1 MAEKSNLTNAY
12 KTIYRAIHRNRKLLL
27 SLSAIV
33 VFITS
38 YLLIL
43 PAITLEQDE
52 AQQQGGIDVPAR
64 EMVFEG
70 DGYSISATA
79 DQTADLPEGTE
90 VTAQE
95 VAPNSEDYDAWC
107 DEALKVLRESPGGS
121 ENIADLSSASFYDI
135 SLVSEGQVVEPA
147 APVNVKIS
155 YDKALRMQSG
165 DLRVIHFAVDKRGN
179 LMPEILDTDDV
190 EINASGSARKGT
202 LRVSDVSFDAAGF
215 SMYGVVETSV
225 YEKTIMTAD
234 GKTYKVTVT
243 AGADAQIP
251 QDAELEV
258 SELTESDAAYQA
270 YADETA
276 DAIGAVPGDLGY
288 VKFLDIS
295 IVYDG
300 QMIQPLAPVDVQIQM
315 LDRES
320 EGDVQVVHFG
330 EKREVL
336 DASTEGDTVSF
347 QTEGFSIYAI
357 TEGDQG
363 DNARI
368 GYRFWY
374 NDGSQ
379 NVLLSTQ
386 YFRYKDVHP
395 ASGDALS
402 INEPSIPDIDQA
414 TWSRIFKGWSK
425 TSFEDSDE
433 NLVTVETLNNELSE
447 KAQNDY
453 EEGTYIDLY
462 ANLKNVYYV
471 TYVDINPNNVLATDI
486 IPKAETGDTT
496 FTVKGEDLRPTI
508 DSDTELQGWYDIDH
522 PETVYVPGQQ
532 NVVVDSN
539 ITLYPKVEGGA
550 WLIFNDND
558 MVDDGTG
565 HMVSGGASFTPPAFY
580 LNSETEEPPAP
591 TWAGYEFGGWYTDPE
606 CTTPFEFGGTISHDT
621 TVYAKWTPSNTQ
633 YRVVYWK
640 QRTTDDINAS
650 DDEKTY
656 DYAGSRLVDTVVTG
670 QVVNLEARDT
680 RVYGA
685 GGSSGESDQDYFTYN
700 ANNTDQSIVV
710 KADGSSVLNVYYDR
724 QIITINFTGNLY
736 HYEETTDTTGEL
748 YGIVSGERVRVY
760 PDGNGGYETRT
771 TTTRTETV
779 THHYNGTR
787 YNTTTSN
794 NTTPQQ
800 YGVYNGQVV
809 PLYYHE
815 PWIGSNHWSRKQDHS
830 LWDDQQYNDTRYVE
844 NNNGSYG
851 FVDGSMIRLSASGD
865 YTTTETITETVT
877 TPYTGDVYKRVTQ
890 NGLTLKGLYGRSM
903 YPGEWPTSTYG
914 NTEYWWQYANN
925 SGGNT
930 MLNAPWNS
938 YTIASTA
945 STAQIQS
952 RTWNL
957 TRGNTPS
964 TGQKIYYYGEDVNGD
979 YSILLADTSRSTSST
994 LNIGRGKFFGYT
1006 TYGWR
1011 IGSTPIGSGTGWH
1024 ALNDSDGQINANT
1037 NTTGDIYIYYSRHKY
1052 DLTFYT
1058 NNGNNQVDV
1067 ISNVPYE
1074 KSLVEYANHSQGQ
1087 KAGYY
1092 FAGWYADPSCTE
1104 PFDFNQTMPDNNV
1117 AVYGK
1122 WKMRRVRVV
1131 IEPGA
1136 NNVYMGS
1143 QATAFRL
1150 DYDERIDGGLLETAT
1165 RAGYILDGWYTDP
1178 EFTNRF
1184 LFSDPVN
1191 DETTDVAWDYQTSNR
1206 WAAERAAY
1214 GDDTENYENVRGI
1227 LHLYAKWIPD
1237 LNSRGINVVYDPG
1250 DAAIYD
1256 SIGTLLTTVPIDP
1269 HMYDFD
1275 GTSVAR
1281 EAPSNYSDLYT
1292 FKYWEATTEDGETV
1306 HFYPGDPVDLAVL
1319 TATETVT
1326 DDITGEVLRKTVT
1339 LRAVY
1344 DLTGDP
1350 NRQTT
1355 ITYDGDAFT
1364 ENLYNGGTREVQG
1377 RAADGTDRKTVTLDK
1392 EVNQNIELP
1401 TANDFYL
1408 DGYELVGWS
1417 FTEGTYEEQVA
1428 AATEDAPNFRP
1439 GQQVAADNLIISD
1452 LNDTRNTLYAMWQPK
1467 KYTITVKQVVEPGV
1481 PQNTFEYKY
1490 KTGPERSL
1498 PSNEERRSLT
1508 GNTSF
1513 TLEDF
1518 GYYDL
1523 VGDVIQ
1529 IEPPVIPA
1537 EASYDVRVNA
1547 IVTKDDGTTEVLPL
1561 TELGNYPVLGDV
1573 VITYTYSQKVLLK
1586 LQKRDATNHS
1596 QALTGAKFD
1605 ITPVEFN
1612 PTTNR
1617 WEDAGEKITI
1627 TVDTATYQRYLQEGT
1642 YRITETEAPS
1652 DHALIGTDLYLTIDK
1667 ENAWRL
1673 FNSSGGTIAESTA
1686 VLNNAGDTLI
1696 VYDNPI
1702 HTVTLSKTV
1711 ENEGTESFRFRVTVS
1726 DSSNA
1731 GLRNYVI
1738 GTWNGQDLTTNN
1750 IGELNISLKHGD
1762 VVQLKIP
1769 HGCKLK
1775 VAETETALYKAQY
1788 SWNNGAPVES
1798 YVFGQEPVEITADGS
1813 LAFANLLK
1821 AVPVTLEKVGVDNTV
1836 IDPEEVPLAGAVF
1849 TVYTSATGTSDT
1861 DIAKDV
1867 DGRQLKNLSSGTNG
1881 VFFDGKLQVG
1891 TYYLEETTVPAGY
1904 YPPQG
1909 RVKLTVSTTTDP
1921 KIEATWITGDDS
1933 GTQGTVTGTL
1943 QDGYTVT
1950 VRNICGVELPSSG
1963 GPGTIWIYL
1972 LGTFLLLGCGI
1983 TLAARRR
1990 I

>member
-1 MAEKSNLTNAY
+1 MEKKANMTNAY

-33 VFITS
+33 VFVTS
-38 YLLIL
+38 YMLIL

-107 DEALKVLRESPGGS
+107 DEALKALRESPGGS
-121 ENIADLSSASFYDI
+121 GDIADLSSASFYDI
-135 SLVSEGQVVEPA
+135 SLVSDGQAVEPA

-155 YDKALRMQSG
+155 YDKALRMESG
-165 DLRVIHFAVDKRGN
+165 DLRVIHFAVDKKGD
-179 LMPEILDTDDV
+179 LQPEVLDTSDV

-243 AGADAQIP
+243 AGAEAQIP
-251 QDAELEV
+251 KDAELEV
-258 SELTESDAAYQA
+258 SELTESDADYQA

-320 EGDVQVVHFG
+320 EGDIQVVHFG

-433 NLVTVETLNNELSE
+433 NLVTVETLNNELSA

-496 FTVKGEDLRPTI
+496 FTIKGEDLRPTI

-522 PETVYVPGQQ
+522 PETIYTPGQQ

-606 CTTPFEFGGTISHDT
+606 CTTPFTFGGTISHDT
-621 TVYAKWTPSNTQ
+621 TVYAKWTPGPSS
-633 YRVVYWK
+633 YRVIIWK
-640 QRTTDDINAS
+640 QRTSDEPGIPDDQ
-650 DDEKTY
+650 KTY
-656 DYAGSRLVDTVVTG
+656 DYVTSDLYDQNVVTG
-670 QVVNLEARDT
+670 QTVTLANSYKNIYGNTGTSTDT
-680 RVYGA
+680 DKG
-685 GGSSGESDQDYFTYN
+685 YFTYN
-700 ANNTDQSIVV
+700 ANLTDQSVVV
-710 KADGSSVLNVYYDR
+710 KADGTSVLNVYYDR
-724 QIITINFTGNLY
+724 KPVTLNYYTLKYTQNNQGMFGLLNNGTYVRLGNRNNSNRVYYWSYGGSAYVGKYYIYSNRTYTEVTGALNYNTTYYGVIDGYYRQLTRNEFTRGNAYRYNGSWQLYKTFTG
-736 HYEETTDTTGEL
+736 L
-748 YGIVSGERVRVY
+748 YGSTLEENGFSWPPEYDWYATGDDYGNVGGTRTTFMSAFLPTDNQTIVEFYGNDPSGSSQIHFLVQNPDGSYTEKDTVTAGGGNFFISDKYIGYHAVQYRADNGSWQSAGNKNSQGY
-760 PDGNGGYETRT
+760 YNDGNGVAY
-771 TTTRTETV
+771 
-779 THHYNGTR
+779 
-787 YNTTTSN
+787 SN
-794 NTTPQQ
+794 N
-800 YGVYNGQVV
+800 
-809 PLYYHE
+809 LY
-815 PWIGSNHWSRKQDHS
+815 
-830 LWDDQQYNDTRYVE
+830 
-844 NNNGSYG
+844 
-851 FVDGSMIRLSASGD
+851 IRFD
-865 YTTTETITETVT
+865 RTNYT
-877 TPYTGDVYKRVTQ
+877 
-890 NGLTLKGLYGRSM
+890 
-903 YPGEWPTSTYG
+903 
-914 NTEYWWQYANN
+914 
-925 SGGNT
+925 
-930 MLNAPWNS
+930 
-938 YTIASTA
+938 
-945 STAQIQS
+945 
-952 RTWNL
+952 
-957 TRGNTPS
+957 
-964 TGQKIYYYGEDVNGD
+964 
-979 YSILLADTSRSTSST
+979 
-994 LNIGRGKFFGYT
+994 
-1006 TYGWR
+1006 
-1011 IGSTPIGSGTGWH
+1011 
-1024 ALNDSDGQINANT
+1024 
-1037 NTTGDIYIYYSRHKY
+1037 
-1052 DLTFYT
+1052 LTFYT
-1058 NNGNNQVDV
+1058 NNGSNQLVD
-1067 ISNVPYE
+1067 NTVPYDQ
-1074 KSLVEYANHSQGQ
+1074 SLEQYAGQ
-1087 KAGYY
+1087 NPGQRRGYY
-1092 FAGWYADPSCTE
+1092 FLGWYADPGCTE
-1104 PFDFNQTMPDNNV
+1104 EFDFSQNMPDNNV

-1143 QATAFRL
+1143 QATSFRL

-1178 EFTNRF
+1178 DFTNRF

-1275 GTSVAR
+1275 GKSVAR
-1281 EAPSNYSDLYT
+1281 EAPSNYSELYS
-1292 FKYWEATTEDGETV
+1292 FKYWEATTKDGATV
-1306 HFYPGDPVDLAVL
+1306 HFYPGDPVHLADLI
-1319 TATETVT
+1319 ATETVT
-1326 DDITGEVLRKTVT
+1326 DDITGEVLRETVT

-1350 NRQTT
+1350 NRLTT
-1355 ITYDGDAFT
+1355 ITYDGDSFT
-1364 ENLYNGGTREVQG
+1364 ENLYNGGTKEVQG

-1417 FTEGTYEEQVA
+1417 FTEGTYAEQVA
-1428 AATEDAPNFRP
+1428 AATTEAPNFEP

-1523 VGDVIQ
+1523 TGDVIH

-1612 PTTNR
+1612 PTTNH

-1711 ENEGTESFRFRVTVS
+1711 ENEGTESFNFRVTVT

-1750 IGELNISLKHGD
+1750 IGELNISMKHGD

-1821 AVPVTLEKVGVDNTV
+1821 AVPVTLEKVGVDNT
-1836 IDPEEVPLAGAVF
+1836 IIEPEEVPLAGAAF
-1849 TVYTSATGTSDT
+1849 TVYTSATGTAET

-1904 YPPQG
+1904 YAPQG
-1909 RVKLTVSTTTDP
+1909 RFKLTVSTTTDP
-1921 KIEATWITGDDS
+1921 KIEATWVTGNDS
-1933 GTQGTVTGTL
+1933 GTQGTVSGNL

-1950 VRNICGVELPSSG
+1950 VRNISGVELPSSG

-1972 LGTFLLLGCGI
+1972 LGTVLLLGCGI
-1983 TLAARRR
+1983 TLIARRR
-1990 I
+1990 IRS

>member
-1 MAEKSNLTNAY
+1 MAKKANMTNIY

-33 VFITS
+33 VFVTS
-38 YLLIL
+38 YMLIL

-107 DEALKVLRESPGGS
+107 DEALKALRESPGGS
-121 ENIADLSSASFYDI
+121 GDIADLSSASFYDI
-135 SLVSEGQVVEPA
+135 SLVSDGQAVEPA

-155 YDKALRMQSG
+155 YDKALRMESG
-165 DLRVIHFAVDKRGN
+165 DLRVIHFAVDKKGD
-179 LMPEILDTDDV
+179 LQPEVLDTSDV

-202 LRVSDVSFDAAGF
+202 LRVSDVSFDAASF

-243 AGADAQIP
+243 AGAEAQIP
-251 QDAELEV
+251 KDAELEV
-258 SELTESDAAYQA
+258 SELTESDSDYQA

-276 DAIGAVPGDLGY
+276 DAIGAASDDLGY
-288 VKFLDIS
+288 TKFLDIS

-300 QMIQPLAPVDVQIQM
+300 QLVQPLAPVDVQIQM

-336 DASTEGDTVSF
+336 EASTEGDTVSF

-395 ASGDALS
+395 TASGTTPLT
-402 INEPSIPDIDQA
+402 INEPSIPDIDYA

-433 NLVTVETLNNELSE
+433 NLVTVETLNNELSA
-447 KAQNDY
+447 KLQDDY
-453 EEGTYIDLY
+453 EEGTYVDLY
-462 ANLKNVYYV
+462 ANLKNVYYI
-471 TYVDINPNNVLATDI
+471 TYVDINPNNVLSTDI

-496 FTVKGEDLRPTI
+496 FTIKGEELRPAI
-508 DSDTELQGWYDIDH
+508 DSDTVLEGWYDIEH
-522 PETVYVPGQQ
+522 PETVYTPGQE

-539 ITLYPKVEGGA
+539 TTLYPKVEGGA

-558 MVDDGTG
+558 MVDDGNG

-606 CTTPFEFGGTISHDT
+606 CTTPFTFGGTISHDT
-621 TVYAKWTPSNTQ
+621 TVYAKWTPGPSS
-633 YRVVYWK
+633 YRVIIWK
-640 QRTTDDINAS
+640 QRTSDEPGIPDDQ
-650 DDEKTY
+650 KTY
-656 DYAGSRLVDTVVTG
+656 DYVTSDLYDQNVVTG
-670 QVVNLEARDT
+670 QSVTLDDSYKNIYGNNGTSTDT
-680 RVYGA
+680 DKG
-685 GGSSGESDQDYFTYN
+685 YFTYN
-700 ANNTDQSIVV
+700 ANLTDQSVIV
-710 KADGSSVLNVYYDR
+710 KADGTSVLNVYYDR
-724 QIITINFTGNLY
+724 KPVTLDYRVWDYTYTVSQNDNDNYPTK
-736 HYEETTDTTGEL
+736 
-748 YGIVSGERVRVY
+748 YGDV
-760 PDGNGGYETRT
+760 NGHKARIYWRNNAFRT
-771 TTTRTETV
+771 SNSNNGPV
-779 THHYNGTR
+779 YNGTIYTR
-787 YNTTTSN
+787 SDYQSWQIYNSFTGLYGSTLEENGYSWPNEYDWYTDYTSN
-794 NTTPQQ
+794 WWGDISGSGMRITFMSAFLPAGVTPSESTVTETFYGFSSSGNGAIHFLVQNADGTYTEKDTIRADGGTFYISDKYIGYHAAQ
-800 YGVYNGQVV
+800 YRADNGQWISAGNKNSEG
-809 PLYYHE
+809 YY
-815 PWIGSNHWSRKQDHS
+815 
-830 LWDDQQYNDTRYVE
+830 
-844 NNNGSYG
+844 NNGSGVAYT
-851 FVDGSMIRLSASGD
+851 SNLYIRFD
-865 YTTTETITETVT
+865 RNNYT
-877 TPYTGDVYKRVTQ
+877 
-890 NGLTLKGLYGRSM
+890 
-903 YPGEWPTSTYG
+903 
-914 NTEYWWQYANN
+914 
-925 SGGNT
+925 
-930 MLNAPWNS
+930 
-938 YTIASTA
+938 
-945 STAQIQS
+945 
-952 RTWNL
+952 
-957 TRGNTPS
+957 
-964 TGQKIYYYGEDVNGD
+964 
-979 YSILLADTSRSTSST
+979 
-994 LNIGRGKFFGYT
+994 
-1006 TYGWR
+1006 
-1011 IGSTPIGSGTGWH
+1011 
-1024 ALNDSDGQINANT
+1024 
-1037 NTTGDIYIYYSRHKY
+1037 
-1052 DLTFYT
+1052 LTFYT
-1058 NNGNNQVDV
+1058 NNGSNQLVD
-1067 ISNVPYE
+1067 NTVPYDQ
-1074 KSLVEYANHSQGQ
+1074 SLDQYAGQ
-1087 KAGYY
+1087 NPGQRRGYY
-1092 FAGWYADPSCTE
+1092 FLGWYADPGCTE
-1104 PFDFNQTMPDNNV
+1104 EFDFSQKMPDNNV

-1150 DYDERIDGGLLETAT
+1150 DYDERMDGGLLETAT

-1178 EFTNRF
+1178 DFTNRF
-1184 LFSDPVN
+1184 LFTNPVG
-1191 DETTDVAWDYQTSNR
+1191 DDTSDVAWDYQTSNR

-1237 LNSRGINVVYDPG
+1237 PNSMGINVVYDPG

-1275 GTSVAR
+1275 GTSIAR

-1306 HFYPGDPVDLAVL
+1306 HFYPGDPVNLAEL

-1326 DDITGEVLRKTVT
+1326 DDITGEVIRKTVT

-1344 DLTGDP
+1344 ELTGDP

-1355 ITYDGDAFT
+1355 ITYDGDSFT

-1377 RAADGTDRKTVTLDK
+1377 RAADGTERKTVTLDK

-1401 TANDFYL
+1401 TADDFYL
-1408 DGYELVGWS
+1408 NGYKLVGWS

-1428 AATEDAPNFRP
+1428 AATEDAPNFAP

-1481 PQNTFEYKY
+1481 PQNTFEYTY
-1490 KTGPERSL
+1490 KTGPERDL
-1498 PSNEERRSLT
+1498 PSASESQSLT
-1508 GNTSF
+1508 GNSSF

-1523 VGDVIQ
+1523 TGDVIH
-1529 IEPPVIPA
+1529 IDHPVIPA

-1547 IVTKDDGTTEVLPL
+1547 IVTKDDGTTEVLSL
-1561 TELGNYPVLGDV
+1561 TELENYPVLGDV
-1573 VITYTYSQKVLLK
+1573 VITYTYSPKVLVK
-1586 LQKRDATNHS
+1586 LQKRDATDHS
-1596 QALTGAKFD
+1596 KTLSGAKFD

-1612 PTTNR
+1612 PATNH
-1617 WEDAGEKITI
+1617 WEDAGEKKSIVMESGSI
-1627 TVDTATYQRYLQEGT
+1627 ERWLQEGT

-1652 DHALIGTDLYLTIDK
+1652 NHALIGTDLYLTIDK
-1667 ENAWRL
+1667 ESAWRL
-1673 FNSSGGTIAESTA
+1673 FNSSGGTIAASTA
-1686 VLNNAGDTLI
+1686 ELNNAGDTLI
-1696 VYDNPI
+1696 VYDNPV

-1711 ENEGTESFRFRVTVS
+1711 ENEGTESFNFRVTVT

-1738 GTWNGQDLTTNN
+1738 GTWNGQNLTTNN

-1775 VAETETALYKAQY
+1775 VAETETPLYKAQY
-1788 SWNNGAPVES
+1788 SWNNEEPVES
-1798 YVFGQEPVEITADGS
+1798 YVFGQEPVEITADGT

-1836 IDPEEVPLAGAVF
+1836 IEPEEVPLAGAAF
-1849 TVYTSATGTSDT
+1849 TVYTSATGSTET

-1881 VFFDGKLQVG
+1881 VFFNGKLQVG

-1904 YPPQG
+1904 YAPQG
-1909 RVKLTVSTTTDP
+1909 RFKLTVSTTTDP
-1921 KIEATWITGDDS
+1921 KIEATWVTGNDS
-1933 GTQGTVTGTL
+1933 ETQGTVSGNLT
-1943 QDGYTVT
+1943 DGYTVT
-1950 VRNICGVELPSSG
+1950 VRNISGVELPSSG

-1972 LGTFLLLGCGI
+1972 IGSILLLGCGI
-1983 TLAARRR
+1983 TLIARRR
-1990 I
+1990 IRT